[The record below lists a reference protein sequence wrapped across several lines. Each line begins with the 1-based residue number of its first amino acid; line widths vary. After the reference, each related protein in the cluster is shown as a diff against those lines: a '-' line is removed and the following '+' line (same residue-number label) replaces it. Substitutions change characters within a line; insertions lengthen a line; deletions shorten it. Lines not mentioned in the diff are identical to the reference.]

1 VSTEKPAELSHFKI
15 PRMEETL
22 QQRLPTPF
30 PLVCGPGQTPLDLLY
45 DGHQVGEGDMMP
57 GGALMS
63 CRPNKGLC
71 EMNLYPFQRLRL
83 LLTVLMVLGTST
95 LLPPPVDAVPMVNDP
110 KGFEGIPWGAAFSE
124 TADFLLV
131 ENSPHIKGYELKQG
145 PPPLGT
151 AKVDSMR
158 FLTLN
163 GEFARVVIRY
173 HGKATHDQIVVYFQS
188 RYGPLDRTPGQ
199 ISKGPVQQLNWQGD
213 ESEIMLTYES
223 LPDRGIIFFEHRPS
237 ALKFSEGL
245 MAPEPDHGGATY

>member
-1 VSTEKPAELSHFKI
+1 MARFILF
-15 PRMEETL
+15 
-22 QQRLPTPF
+22 
-30 PLVCGPGQTPLDLLY
+30 
-45 DGHQVGEGDMMP
+45 DGTSI
-57 GGALMS
+57 S
-63 CRPNKGLC
+63 CRLKSWLC
-71 EMNLYPFQRLRL
+71 KMNFYPIQRIPL
-83 LLTVLMVLGTST
+83 LLTLLIVLGYLS
-95 LLPPPVDAVPMVNDP
+95 LLAPPVDAVPMVNDP

-145 PPPLGT
+145 PPPLGS

-173 HGKATHDQIVVYFQS
+173 HGKAAHDQIVAYFQS
-188 RYGPLDRTPGQ
+188 RYGPLDQTPGQ
-199 ISKGPVQQLNWQGD
+199 ISKGLVQQLNWQGD
-213 ESEIMLTYES
+213 ESEISLTYES
-223 LPDRGIIFFEHRPS
+223 LNDRGIIFFEYRPS